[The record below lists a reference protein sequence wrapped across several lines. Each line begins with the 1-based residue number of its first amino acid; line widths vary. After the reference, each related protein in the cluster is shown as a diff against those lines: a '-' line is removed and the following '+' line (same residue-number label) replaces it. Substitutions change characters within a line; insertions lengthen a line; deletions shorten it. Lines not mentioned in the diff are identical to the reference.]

1 MKVKT
6 STSVPKTVS
15 SPVSSTHESSLRH
28 DDRAQNHKLR
38 RHETLKANSR
48 SQNWQKMRRV
58 HVPYLKHDLC
68 CFCSEHDM
76 AIPYLK
82 GAARHVYKFPTKEKR
97 TTTSSSPHFFL
108 TFFLTYLLTFF
119 LTYLFNIL
127 SVEDRQQHWTH
138 GIAVEVRHATLIS
151 HDRGW
156 GPARNTEL
164 TGSQL
169 RSGAQHWPHRI
180 AVEVRHATLNSRDR
194 SWGPARN
201 TDLTGSR
208 LRSGTQH
215 WTHTIA
221 VEVRHATLI
230 SQDRGWGPARNTELT
245 GSQLR
250 SGTQHWSHIIVVEVR
265 HATLLSQDRGWDLA
279 RRRRSRRT
287 RTRRTTR
294 RTGKLT

>member
-1 MKVKT
+1 MKVET

-97 TTTSSSPHFFL
+97 TTLAMVNVMSSTTSSSPDFFL

-119 LTYLFNIL
+119 LTYHSASFVTYLLTFFLWRTGNNTEHTGSLLRSGTQHWSHTIA
-127 SVEDRQQHWTH
+127 VEVRRATLNSRDRCWGPARNTDLTRSRLRSGAQHWTH

-169 RSGAQHWPHRI
+169 RSGTQHWSHRI

-201 TDLTGSR
+201 TDLT
-208 LRSGTQH
+208 
-215 WTHTIA
+215 
-221 VEVRHATLI
+221 
-230 SQDRGWGPARNTELT
+230 
-245 GSQLR
+245 
-250 SGTQHWSHIIVVEVR
+250 
-265 HATLLSQDRGWDLA
+265 
-279 RRRRSRRT
+279 
-287 RTRRTTR
+287 
-294 RTGKLT
+294 

>member
-1 MKVKT
+1 MQQLRPNAALAPPRYVSDTKQSYNAKPCHT
-6 STSVPKTVS
+6 WKWKQAPLCPKQFLLSPVLS
-15 SPVSSTHESSLRH
+15 HLSPVSSTHESSLRH

-97 TTTSSSPHFFL
+97 TTLAMVNVMSSTTSSSPDFVL

-119 LTYLFNIL
+119 LTYHSASFVTYLLTFFL
-127 SVEDRQQHWTH
+127 WRSGTHHWTH
-138 GIAVEVRHATLIS
+138 EIAAEVRHATLLS
-151 HDRGW
+151 QDRGW

-169 RSGAQHWPHRI
+169 RSGTQHWSHRI

-201 TDLTGSR
+201 TDLT
-208 LRSGTQH
+208 
-215 WTHTIA
+215 
-221 VEVRHATLI
+221 
-230 SQDRGWGPARNTELT
+230 
-245 GSQLR
+245 
-250 SGTQHWSHIIVVEVR
+250 
-265 HATLLSQDRGWDLA
+265 
-279 RRRRSRRT
+279 
-287 RTRRTTR
+287 
-294 RTGKLT
+294 